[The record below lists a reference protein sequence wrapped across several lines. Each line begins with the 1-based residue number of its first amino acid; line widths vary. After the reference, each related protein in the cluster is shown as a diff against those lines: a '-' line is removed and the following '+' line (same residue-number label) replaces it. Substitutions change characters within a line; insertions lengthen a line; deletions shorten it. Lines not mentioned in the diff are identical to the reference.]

1 MISPSTPPQDNVV
14 HYIEPYRLYT
24 SIRMEIGESIGGEEI
39 MVSELVRKDQLLL
52 EFPNLIAPETNEHQ
66 KQPVAL
72 GANCYFSADHNQ
84 VFAAITGYPK
94 VTLSPVEGKDT
105 EILNIS
111 IEPLFR
117 ISADGMKAAIAI
129 HPAISGTR
137 SLKDFSLTELIA
149 EAGIIYGIDKA
160 MVDKANKCIRA
171 QLPEFNIIVLATGTK
186 PRDGKDAYLEF
197 EVETG
202 PVPGKIL
209 EDGTIDF
216 RERMIFVPVTQG
228 QVVAKKVSATRGTA
242 GKTVLG
248 ERVEPQP
255 GRDIAINTLKDA
267 SYSSKTKQVTATS
280 DGVLSVVGDTI
291 IKICSRQEIMTDI
304 DYSTGHI
311 HSRNSVVI
319 HGSVQP
325 GFKVTTD
332 GDLEIRGTVMS
343 TAITSRANIVIK
355 SGILGKN
362 STISALGDA
371 DLYFIEQGEVE
382 CGRNCIIRREIYY
395 STVIAGK
402 NILCM
407 PNSAVVG
414 GRLVAAGNIIL
425 GNVGSTNA
433 SPALIAAGV
442 DGRRL
447 IQYNDLQKT
456 LIEQQ
461 DSLIKCIQLHKGTSR
476 AGMIKKLEKEIETTR
491 LQLQKLNLIPGTG
504 RLSRPDDDD
513 EFSPSGG
520 ITIQDIKI
528 EIHGIIHAGTVIQI
542 GNKSMTLNNT
552 ISNRLFKLNDSF
564 SDIAPLPLR
573 RRRA

>member
-1 MISPSTPPQDNVV
+1 MSSPFTPADGPIVQYV
-14 HYIEPYRLYT
+14 EPYRLFS
-24 SIRMEIGESIGGEEI
+24 SIRMEIGESKGGEDI
-39 MVSELVRKDQLLL
+39 MVSELVRKDQPLL
-52 EFPNLIAPETNEHQ
+52 EFPDHGLPTLSEEQ
-66 KQPVAL
+66 KQPIAL

-84 VFAAITGYPK
+84 VFAGITGYPK
-94 VTLSPVEGKDT
+94 VTLSPVTGKDID
-105 EILNIS
+105 ILNIS
-111 IEPLFR
+111 VEPLFR
-117 ISADGMKAAIAI
+117 ISADTMKAAIAI

-137 SLKDFSLTELIA
+137 SLKDFSLAELIA
-149 EAGIIYGIDKA
+149 EAGITYGLDKA
-160 MVDKANKCIRA
+160 MVDKAAKCIRA

-216 RERMIFVPVTQG
+216 RERMIFVPVTKG
-228 QVVAKKVSATRGTA
+228 QIIARKVSATRGTA

-255 GRDIAINTLKDA
+255 GRDIAVNTLKDA
-267 SYSSKTKQVTATS
+267 SYSSKTKHVTATS

-291 IKICSRQEIMTDI
+291 IKVCSRQEIMTDI
-304 DYSTGHI
+304 DYHTGHI

-343 TAITSRANIVIK
+343 TTVSSRANIVIK

-362 STISALGDA
+362 STISAQGDA
-371 DLYFIEQGEVE
+371 DLYFIEQGEIE
-382 CGRNCIIRREIYY
+382 CGRNCIIRRESYY
-395 STVIAGK
+395 STVIAGR

-414 GRLVAAGNIIL
+414 GRLVAAGSIVL

-433 SPALIAAGV
+433 SPAFIAAGV

-447 IQYNDLQKT
+447 LQYNDLQKT
-456 LIEQQ
+456 MIEQQ
-461 DSLIKCIQLHKGTSR
+461 DTLIKCMQLHKGTAR
-476 AGMIKKLEKEIETTR
+476 AGMIKNLEKEIETTR
-491 LQLQKLNLIPGTG
+491 LQLQKLNLIPGTA

-520 ITIQDIKI
+520 ITIQDVKI
-528 EIHGIIHAGTVIQI
+528 EVHGIIHAGTVIQL
-542 GNKSMTLNNT
+542 GNRSMTLTNT

-573 RRRA
+573 RRRT